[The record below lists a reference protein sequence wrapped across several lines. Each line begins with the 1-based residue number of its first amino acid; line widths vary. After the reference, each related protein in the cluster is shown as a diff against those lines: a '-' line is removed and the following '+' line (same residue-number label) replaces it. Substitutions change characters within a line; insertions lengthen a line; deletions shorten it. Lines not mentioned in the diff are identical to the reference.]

1 MRKKI
6 TISKIYYPV
15 INGILLFCFIACS
28 PRGEEII
35 NERQEAVIKFN
46 VTGIEDEAVER
57 RAAAL
62 GVPETT
68 RGIVFEEN
76 RVMPLG
82 GYEVYTIAEFENS
95 SGGAKASKNRS
106 DTRAVVSPM
115 ENGIRYRLIIRDQN
129 TNAIVKNIETF
140 AGSQE
145 EIKIDAG
152 KKYNWYAFSV
162 NNKNA
167 VVDIDKNGFTTDKE
181 IASKDI
187 LYAQGNVTVEYG
199 NNSLN
204 IVFVRKR
211 VRMEVNLDVA
221 ALSGATIT
229 NATVELGVG
238 TENQSDF
245 SSSIIRTGALNVY
258 TGAYGEVKVLNTA
271 VNFNQMT
278 GTGSV
283 KKATFYTIA
292 ADRFSGIINPNTLRV
307 RLSNL
312 KISTEASVLP
322 VKTIPVSND
331 FISVYDS
338 YGSSYRITTNVLKSD
353 AVEINGVKWA
363 ETNLTYS
370 NGEYKFRA
378 NNDYVAGNV
387 NDYWAVKFDVP
398 GSISSFGD
406 PCSKVKPEGRWR
418 TPGIFHFG
426 KLAEITSV
434 EVVKAGLRG
443 REWTA
448 TNGKKLYLGMHG
460 YKENVLNASVT
471 GVLSGGVLHGK
482 YATDGAVGVHNPNGP
497 DYERDFNLE
506 FNARSGGWQS
516 EFSTGY
522 ILRQGWGDRFR
533 GLTVRCVR
541 SQ

>member
-1 MRKKI
+1 
-6 TISKIYYPV
+6 
-15 INGILLFCFIACS
+15 
-28 PRGEEII
+28 
-35 NERQEAVIKFN
+35 
-46 VTGIEDEAVER
+46 
-57 RAAAL
+57 
-62 GVPETT
+62 
-68 RGIVFEEN
+68 
-76 RVMPLG
+76 
-82 GYEVYTIAEFENS
+82 
-95 SGGAKASKNRS
+95 
-106 DTRAVVSPM
+106 
-115 ENGIRYRLIIRDQN
+115 
-129 TNAIVKNIETF
+129 
-140 AGSQE
+140 
-145 EIKIDAG
+145 
-152 KKYNWYAFSV
+152 
-162 NNKNA
+162 
-167 VVDIDKNGFTTDKE
+167 
-181 IASKDI
+181 
-187 LYAQGNVTVEYG
+187 
-199 NNSLN
+199 
-204 IVFVRKR
+204 
-211 VRMEVNLDVA
+211 
-221 ALSGATIT
+221 
-229 NATVELGVG
+229 
-238 TENQSDF
+238 
-245 SSSIIRTGALNVY
+245 
-258 TGAYGEVKVLNTA
+258 

-331 FISVYDS
+331 LISVYDS

-418 TPGIFHFG
+418 TPGTFHFG

-434 EVVKAGLRG
+434 EVVKAGFRG

-460 YKENVLNASVT
+460 YKENVLNASIT